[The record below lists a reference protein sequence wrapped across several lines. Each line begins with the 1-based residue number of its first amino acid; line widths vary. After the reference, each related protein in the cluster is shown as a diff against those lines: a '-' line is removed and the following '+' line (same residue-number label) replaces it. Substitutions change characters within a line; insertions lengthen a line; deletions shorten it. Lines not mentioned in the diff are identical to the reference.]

1 MRKILGLDLGTNS
14 IGWAVVN
21 EAENENGEPKLVG
34 IECAGSRIIPMD
46 GSIIGNFEKG
56 NSVSQTATRTQYRG
70 IRRLINRN
78 VLRRE
83 RLHRV
88 LKVMGFL
95 PEHYANMLD
104 RYGKFVN
111 HSEPKLAWNE
121 NKFLFMSSYK
131 EMRELFRANSGNPLM
146 NVPYDWTIYYLREK
160 ALTEPLSK
168 EELAWVIMQFN
179 QKRGYYQIR
188 SITKKNDKDKNNKR
202 EEYYRLKVIKV
213 EKDETNTSKKLGYN
227 IHLENGR
234 VLHIKS
240 QEPLDWEG
248 KIKEF
253 IVSTDLDEN
262 GNPKTDK
269 DGCPKY
275 SVRSPKEDDW
285 GLIKIKT
292 GTDIKESGKT
302 VGSYIF
308 NALLNNPSQKII
320 GQLVR
325 VIDRKFYEDELRQIL
340 DKQKEFIP
348 ELNDRELFDKC
359 IQELYPL
366 NDAHRNE
373 LSNKDFTYLFV
384 NDIVFYQRPL
394 KSKKSLIANCQYE
407 SRTYKKLD
415 NNGQYVKDENGQD
428 KSFTAPL
435 KCIAKSNPYFQE
447 FRLWQFISN
456 LRIYQK
462 EYRDEQGKLI
472 IDKDVT
478 SDFLKTE
485 DERVALFDWLN
496 TLQDIDQKKFL
507 KYPPFKLKKQQL
519 EQYRWNYVEDKKY
532 PCNETKYTIT
542 NGLKKAGISTP
553 LSQEQEFAL
562 WHILYSISDS
572 KELTSALTKFAQKH
586 SLNDMF
592 VEVFSKAKPFNP
604 DYSSYS
610 EKAIKKLLSLM
621 RLGKYWSKEAID
633 NGTLQRIDKLLS
645 GEFDES
651 INDRTREI
659 VQNFNKVEDFKG
671 LPVWLA
677 CYVVYDRHSEANEVT
692 KWEKPE
698 DIDSYL
704 KTFKQHSLRNP
715 IVEQVIT
722 ETLRTVRDIWEQVG
736 QIDEIH
742 LELGREL
749 KNPADKRKNISE
761 RNKENEETNS
771 RIEQLLKELFE
782 CGVQNVRPHSPSQKD
797 ILKIYESY
805 ALSNDKEDTGKQLS
819 KGKISK
825 YKAWLEQQY
834 QSPYTG
840 ETIPLSELFTPKYE
854 IEHVIPQSRYFDD
867 SFTNKVICEAEV
879 NKLKDNMLG
888 YEFIKNHGGEEV
900 QLSGGKRVKIFT
912 IEQYEQFVSDHYQGT
927 KKKKLLMEDIPDE
940 FIERQLNDSR
950 YISKVV
956 KGLLSNI
963 VREKNEKGEYEQEAV
978 SKNLI
983 SCTGEITTRLKEDW
997 GLKDVWDRIILP
1009 RFERLNT
1016 LTKTNDFTTK
1026 DTSGHTKP
1034 IAPPKVKKK
1043 RIDHRHHA
1051 MDAIVIA
1058 CASRSHVNLLN
1069 NEAARSDNK
1078 ATRYQLSY
1086 KLRKREKY
1094 LKDGKEREAFKE
1106 FYKPWDTFTEDVF
1119 QALQNI
1125 IVSFKQNLRVITPTK
1140 NVFEHYN
1147 DQGKKE
1153 LIHQEKGDL
1162 LAIRKP
1168 LHAETIFGEVNLRK
1182 KRTCTLDEALKTPQN
1197 IVDKELKKK
1206 ILELSAQGM
1215 NAKQIE
1221 AYFSANSDIW
1231 QDEIKG
1237 GKVEIYYFTKDTKD
1251 RYFASRTSLDSSF
1264 DDKKIESITDTGIQK
1279 ILMAH
1284 LHSEKYDGKPENAFS
1299 PDGIDELN
1307 QNIQALNGGKPHQP
1321 IYKVRKYESSEKKF
1335 SVGTTGN
1342 KSKKFVKTA
1351 KDTNLYFAVF
1361 ENQKDNETTVRCYAI
1376 IPLNIVIDCQ
1386 KKYKTKWKEEATNI
1400 LKQQGDIDKN
1410 SQLLFIISPNDLVYL
1425 PTQEEL
1431 ISKHY
1436 SFDKER
1442 IYKFVSCGGNNI
1454 ADFVPAYVA
1463 SIIFSMTKKQ
1473 QKEAFNDEK
1482 HFHIQDEYGV
1492 GSPKSKNEKAI
1503 TGEMIK
1509 EICIP
1514 IKVDRLGNIIGEY

>member
-46 GSIIGNFEKG
+46 GSIIGDFEKG
-56 NSVSQTATRTQYRG
+56 NSISQTATRTQYRS
-70 IRRLINRN
+70 IRRVITRH

-88 LKVMGFL
+88 LKVMRFL
-95 PEHYANMLD
+95 PEHYAGMLD
-104 RYGKFVN
+104 RYGKFIDN
-111 HSEPKLAWNE
+111 SEPKLAWNE

-131 EMRELFRANSGNPLM
+131 EMRERFRTTSGNPLM

-160 ALTEPLSK
+160 ALTEPLTK

-179 QKRGYYQIR
+179 QKRGYYHLR
-188 SITKKNDKDKNNKR
+188 SIKDKEGKIDKK
-202 EEYYRLKVIKV
+202 EEFIPLKVIKV
-213 EKDETNTSKKLGYN
+213 EKDETNTSKGQWYN
-227 IHLENGR
+227 IHLENGMVYR
-234 VLHIKS
+234 RKS
-240 QEPLDWEG
+240 EEPLDWEG

-253 IVSTDLDEN
+253 IISFDIDEN
-262 GNPKTDK
+262 GNQKNDK
-269 DGCPKY
+269 DGKPKY
-275 SVRSPKEDDW
+275 SMRSPKEDDW

-292 GTDIKESGKT
+292 DTDIEKSGTT

-308 NALLNNPSQKII
+308 NTLLNNPSQKII
-320 GQLVR
+320 GQLIR
-325 VIDRKFYEDELRQIL
+325 VIDRKFYAEELKQIL
-340 DKQKEFIP
+340 DKQKEFIS
-348 ELNDRELFDKC
+348 ELNDRELFNKC

-407 SRTYKKLD
+407 SRIYKKLD
-415 NNGQYVKDENGQD
+415 NDGEYIKDEDGND
-428 KSFTAPL
+428 KLFTAPL

-478 SDFLKTE
+478 DTFLKTE
-485 DERVALFDWLN
+485 DDKAALFDWLN
-496 TLQDIDQKKFL
+496 TLQDIDQTKFL
-507 KYPPFKLKKQQL
+507 KYPSFNLKKQQL

-532 PCNETKYTIT
+532 PCNETRYIIT
-542 NGLKKAGISTP
+542 NGLKKAGISTS

-586 SLNDMF
+586 SLDNIF
-592 VEVFSKAKPFNP
+592 VEVFSKVKPFNK
-604 DYSSYS
+604 DYGSYS

-621 RLGKYWSKEAID
+621 RLGKYWSREAID

-651 INDRTREI
+651 INDRTREM
-659 VQNFNKVEDFKG
+659 VQNFNNVEDFRG

-677 CYVVYDRHSEANEVT
+677 CYVVYDRHSEANNVT

-722 ETLRTVRDIWEQVG
+722 ETLRTVRDIWKQVG

-749 KNPADKRKNISE
+749 KNPADKRKSISE

-771 RIEQLLKELFE
+771 RIEELLKELFD
-782 CGVQNVRPHSPSQKD
+782 CGVQDVRPHSPSQKD
-797 ILKIYESY
+797 ILKIYEGY
-805 ALSNDKEDTGKQLS
+805 ALSNDKEDNGKQLIS
-819 KGKISK
+819 KGEISK
-825 YKAWLEQQY
+825 YKAWLEQKY

-840 ETIPLSELFTPKYE
+840 ETIPLSELFTSKYE
-854 IEHVIPQSRYFDD
+854 IEHIIPQSRYFDD
-867 SFTNKVICEAEV
+867 SFSNKVICEAEV

-888 YEFIKNHGGEEV
+888 YEFIKKHGGEEV
-900 QLSGGKRVKIFT
+900 QLCGGKRVKIFT
-912 IEQYEQFVSDHYQGT
+912 VGEYEQFVSDHYHDS
-927 KKKKLLMEDIPDE
+927 KKKKLLLEDIPDE

-1016 LTKTNDFTTK
+1016 LTHSNNFTTE

-1069 NEAARSDNK
+1069 NEAACSDNK

-1119 QALQNI
+1119 QKLQNI
-1125 IVSFKQNLRVITPTK
+1125 IVSFKQNLRVITPTQ

-1153 LIHQEKGDL
+1153 LIHQEKGDH

-1168 LHAETIFGEVNLRK
+1168 LHKETVFGEVNLRK
-1182 KRTCTLDEALKTPQN
+1182 KKTCTLDNALKAPQN

-1215 NAKQIE
+1215 NAKQIK
-1221 AYFSANSDIW
+1221 AYFSDNSDIW

-1237 GKVEIYYFTKDTKD
+1237 GKVEMYYFTKDTKE
-1251 RYFASRTSLDSSF
+1251 RYFATRKALDISF
-1264 DDKKIESITDTGIQK
+1264 KKEEIKNITDTGIQK
-1279 ILMAH
+1279 ILITH
-1284 LHSEKYDGKPENAFS
+1284 LNSEKYDGKPENAFS

-1307 QNIQALNGGKPHQP
+1307 KNIQALNGGKPHQP
-1321 IYKVRKYESSEKKF
+1321 IYKVRKYEKADKF

-1342 KSKKFVKTA
+1342 KPKKFVEAA
-1351 KDTNLYFAVF
+1351 KNTNLYFAVF
-1361 ENQKDNETTVRCYAI
+1361 EKQKNDKTTVRCYAT

-1386 KKYKTKWKEEATNI
+1386 KKHKSKWKEEATNI
-1400 LKQQGDIDKN
+1400 LKQRGDIEKEA
-1410 SQLLFIISPNDLVYL
+1410 QLLFIISPNDLVYL

-1442 IYKFVSCGGNNI
+1442 IYKFVSCSGNI

-1463 SIIFSMTKKQ
+1463 NIIFSMTKKQ
-1473 QKEAFNDEK
+1473 QKEAFNNEE

-1514 IKVDRLGNIIGEY
+1514 IKVDRLGNIIG